1 MKKKLLAM
9 LLGMAMAVTLIT
21 GCGNQN
27 EETPVSQEEP
37 VAAAEEEPEAE
48 TAERTE
54 AGAAEAA
61 AVTGEDR
68 MAVMTI

>member
-1 MKKKLLAM
+1 MGSKM
-9 LLGMAMAVTLIT
+9 
-21 GCGNQN
+21 
-27 EETPVSQEEP
+27 
-37 VAAAEEEPEAE
+37 EEEPEAE

>member
-27 EETPVSQEEP
+27 EETPVHDGHP
-37 VAAAEEEPEAE
+37 AN
-48 TAERTE
+48 
-54 AGAAEAA
+54 GFLW
-61 AVTGEDR
+61 AVLGT
-68 MAVMTI
+68 VIVLVLYFVTNLF